1 MDSINET
8 HEVRALDR
16 DVETAVGIIES
27 GTVAAIRF
35 EVQAMVGGI
44 PMVVVEHVTRID
56 DRAAPDWP
64 LCRDQRDC
72 YQIHLAGSPNIDCEL
87 KLTDDQG
94 NDGGLIA
101 TAARVVNAIPA
112 VCKAGPDLLSFL
124 DIPMVPGL

>member
-8 HEVRALDR
+8 HEVRALDH
-16 DVETAVGIIES
+16 DVQTAVGVVEA

-35 EVQAMVGGI
+35 EVQAMASGRPWSWWSTSLASTTMQRPTGL
-44 PMVVVEHVTRID
+44 
-56 DRAAPDWP
+56 

-94 NDGGLIA
+94 G
-101 TAARVVNAIPA
+101 
-112 VCKAGPDLLSFL
+112 S
-124 DIPMVPGL
+124 MVA